1 MKKSNRSNVDPF
13 IVMDVMEAA
22 RKLEQSG
29 KNIIHMEVGQPG
41 SPAPKLANE
50 SVKKQIQSNNLGYT
64 VALGLPKLRSR
75 ISKLYGE
82 WYNLDLNPERVII
95 TTGSSGAF
103 ILSFATLFDQENRV
117 GIGSPG
123 YPSYRQILKAQSL
136 IPVDIETELKNK
148 FQPTPDDIKSNNLNG
163 LLVASPANPTGSMLD
178 KLSLEKLIATCKENN
193 VSFISDEIYHGIEYE
208 TKSVSALEI
217 DNDCYVINSFSK
229 YFSMTG
235 WRIGWMVVPEDH
247 VRQVEKLSQNLF
259 ICPPHVSQIAALAAL
274 DAEDEL
280 NENVKVYKKNREILL
295 KELPEAGFTTFSPPD
310 GAFYIYVDI
319 SKLSD
324 NSLNFVKKVLDE
336 AGVAITPGL
345 DFDQKEDQALL
356 DFHMQEVL
364 KISLKELKE
373 LKNLCLIIIRINIL
387 ILITLY
393 IYKPKK

>member
-22 RKLEQSG
+22 RKAEKSG

-41 SPAPKLANE
+41 TPAPKLAND
-50 SVKKQIQSNNLGYT
+50 SVKKQIQSNNFGYT
-64 VALGLPKLRSR
+64 VALGLPELRSR

-103 ILSFATLFDQENRV
+103 ILSFATLFDQGNRV

-136 IPVDIETELKNK
+136 IPIDIKTELQNK
-148 FQPTPDDIKSNNLNG
+148 FQPTPDDVKSNNLNG

-178 KLSLEKLIATCKENN
+178 KPSLEKLIVNCEEND

-208 TKSVSALEI
+208 TKSISALEI
-217 DNDCYVINSFSK
+217 TDNCYVINSFSK

-235 WRIGWMVVPEDH
+235 WRIGWMVVPEEH
-247 VRQVEKLSQNLF
+247 VRQVEKVSQNLF

-274 DAEDEL
+274 DAKDEL
-280 NENVKVYKKNREILL
+280 NENVNVYKKNREILL

-319 SKLSD
+319 SKFSTD
-324 NSLNFVKKVLDE
+324 SLNFCKRVLDE

-345 DFDQKEDQALL
+345 DFDQKRGSSTIRFSYARSTED
-356 DFHMQEVL
+356 
-364 KISLKELKE
+364 
-373 LKNLCLIIIRINIL
+373 IIEGAKRI
-387 ILITLY
+387 
-393 IYKPKK
+393 KKFMSKYN

>member
-103 ILSFATLFDQENRV
+103 ILSFATLFDQGNRV

-136 IPVDIETELKNK
+136 IPVDIETDLQNK
-148 FQPTPDDIKSNNLNG
+148 FQPLPEDIISNNLNG

-178 KLSLEKLIATCKENN
+178 KSSLEKLIVTCKEND

-217 DNDCYVINSFSK
+217 TDNCYVINSFSK

-247 VRQVEKLSQNLF
+247 VRQVEKVSQNLF

-274 DAEDEL
+274 DAKDEL

-295 KELPEAGFTTFSPPD
+295 KELPDAGFTTFSPPD

-319 SKLSD
+319 SKFSKD
-324 NSLNFVKKVLDE
+324 SLNFCKKVLNE

-345 DFDQKEDQALL
+345 DFDQNRGSSTIRLSYARSTEDIIEGTKRLKKFMKE
-356 DFHMQEVL
+356 
-364 KISLKELKE
+364 
-373 LKNLCLIIIRINIL
+373 NYN
-387 ILITLY
+387 
-393 IYKPKK
+393 

>member
-22 RKLEQSG
+22 RKAEQSG

-41 SPAPKLANE
+41 TPAPKLANE
-50 SVKKQIQSNNLGYT
+50 TVEKQIQSNNLGYT
-64 VALGLPKLRSR
+64 VALGLPELRSR

-103 ILSFATLFDQENRV
+103 ILSFATLFDQGNRV

-136 IPVDIETELKNK
+136 IPVDIETDLQNK
-148 FQPTPDDIKSNNLNG
+148 FQPSPEDIKSNNLNG

-178 KLSLEKLIATCKENN
+178 KSSLEKLIVTCKEND
-193 VSFISDEIYHGIEYE
+193 VSFISDEIYHGIEYQ

-217 DNDCYVINSFSK
+217 TDDCYVINSFSK

-247 VRQVEKLSQNLF
+247 VRQVEKVSQNLF

-274 DAEDEL
+274 DAKDEL

-319 SKLSD
+319 SKFSTD
-324 NSLNFVKKVLDE
+324 SLNFCKKVLDE

-345 DFDQKEDQALL
+345 DFDQKRGSSTIRFSYARSTED
-356 DFHMQEVL
+356 
-364 KISLKELKE
+364 
-373 LKNLCLIIIRINIL
+373 IIEGAKRI
-387 ILITLY
+387 
-393 IYKPKK
+393 KKFMSNYN